1 MKFEVKH
8 WRNISLK
15 LDRNGKKPAKTLRET
30 SIRRTRSFKAHVSC
44 TPAHTRRKNTTGQQR
59 IKKLA
64 VRLMEFGILNITLF
78 GPMSMVRCNHEDK
91 IIFCNLF
98 CFFSSM
104 K

>member
-15 LDRNGKKPAKTLRET
+15 LDRNGKKRAKTLRET

-44 TPAHTRRKNTTGQQR
+44 TPAHTRRKNTSGQQR

-64 VRLMEFGILNITLF
+64 VRLMEFGILNITLDQ
-78 GPMSMVRCNHEDK
+78 GGEVGGLALVGEVSPQAQEIQQAK
-91 IIFCNLF
+91 
-98 CFFSSM
+98 
-104 K
+104 